1 MNLYLLS
8 PEVAGGHG
16 EHTVYGTEKNIGT
29 EGISRKVQFLHYE
42 FYGWLGDDLLEST
55 PCFIVS
61 EKLKN
66 ALLSSELKDFRLEEC
81 LISLSE
87 EFQELYPDKELPN
100 FWRLIPLGTVNHEN
114 GNYSEWSGHQFCLT
128 PRGDLILTE
137 EVLSFLKSFSLK
149 YCDISALK
157 NIN

>member
-1 MNLYLLS
+1 M
-8 PEVAGGHG
+8 
-16 EHTVYGTEKNIGT
+16 
-29 EGISRKVQFLHYE
+29 
-42 FYGWLGDDLLEST
+42 LEST

-66 ALLSSELKDFRLEEC
+66 ALISSELKDFRLEEC
-81 LISLSE
+81 LISVSE

-100 FWRLIPLGTVNHEN
+100 FWRLIPLGTVNYEN

-137 EVLSFLKSFSLK
+137 EVLSFLKPFTLK
-149 YCDISALK
+149 YCDISALE